1 MTELAAEGGI
11 ERLVE
16 AASFIFVGKV
26 SARGRSSVRDLTP
39 RPELVVA
46 ELERQLRVDPVLGDL
61 TGRPITVL
69 PAPGADVAVG
79 SRLIFFANSW
89 VHAEEIA
96 VAAVANTVADDK
108 TEELV
113 RKAVDDLPR
122 RRLAARV
129 AQARLIVHAVVGSVE
144 RVTDVPEPV
153 SEHRPDWHRARL
165 RVQQVMKGEARRGQ
179 ARAVSAYFPGSDDVA
194 FRDVPKLRAGEE
206 AVYLLHDPPPRLPA
220 EVYVLPDPLDV
231 HPVGRKG
238 EVARLAA
245 DLEPPTPR

>member
-1 MTELAAEGGI
+1 MGLA
-11 ERLVE
+11 
-16 AASFIFVGKV
+16 SSSSGKV
-26 SARGRSSVRDLTP
+26 SARGRSSVRDLSP
-39 RPELVVA
+39 RPELVIA

-69 PAPGADVAVG
+69 PARGGDIAIG

-96 VAAVANTVADDK
+96 VAAIANPAADDQ

-113 RKAVDDLPR
+113 KNAVDDLPR

-153 SEHRPDWHRARL
+153 GEHRPDWHRARL
-165 RVQQVMKGEARRGQ
+165 RVQEVMKGEPKRGQ
-179 ARAVSAYFPGSDDVA
+179 ARAVIAFFPGSDDIA
-194 FRDVPKLRAGEE
+194 FRDTPKLREGDE
-206 AVYLLHDPPPRLPA
+206 AVYLLHDPPQRLPA

-231 HPVGRKG
+231 QPTGRKEEVGRL
-238 EVARLAA
+238 VA
-245 DLEPPTPR
+245 DLEPPTTPG